1 MYLIQ
6 RQGPCHA
13 RMSRAL
19 KSTTCNNCVSTDRKT
34 VCAWLAHARVWNIDY
49 ANRPWHKQS
58 PFDLKTHVTVA
69 EIKLLISSCYC
80 YFRESGTCMQEASDM
95 VAKVTAI
102 TTRSTIFH
110 SKTHRTI
117 HRINRTFTTLPVT
130 DLTRSLAPTQLR
142 STTFHHHLRRFIIQ
156 ENRACQ
162 TLQARDKA
170 TKPTAITIRLL
181 PFRYSLLFNRQ
192 SQRIRERR
200 KQRTTYTKETPG
212 RN

>member
-1 MYLIQ
+1 MPARL
-6 RQGPCHA
+6 GPP
-13 RMSRAL
+13 
-19 KSTTCNNCVSTDRKT
+19 KSTACNNCVSTDKKT
-34 VCAWLAHARVWNIDY
+34 LCAWLAHAHVWNIDY
-49 ANRPWHKQS
+49 GNRAWHKHS

-69 EIKLLISSCYC
+69 EIKLLISSCCC
-80 YFRESGTCMQEASDM
+80 YFRESGTCTQDLSGL

-102 TTRSTIFH
+102 TTLSTIYH

-130 DLTRSLAPTQLR
+130 DSTHSLAPTQLR
-142 STTFHHHLRRFIIQ
+142 STTSHHHLRRSITQ

-162 TLQARDKA
+162 TLQGRDKA

-181 PFRYSLLFNRQ
+181 LFRCSLLFSRQ

-200 KQRTTYTKETPG
+200 KQRTDYTKETRA

>member
-1 MYLIQ
+1 MPACL
-6 RQGPCHA
+6 GPP
-13 RMSRAL
+13 

-34 VCAWLAHARVWNIDY
+34 LSAWLAHAHVWNIDY
-49 ANRPWHKQS
+49 ANRAWHKQS

-69 EIKLLISSCYC
+69 EIKLLTSSCCC
-80 YFRESGTCMQEASDM
+80 YFRESGTCTQEASGM

-102 TTRSTIFH
+102 TTLSTIFH

-117 HRINRTFTTLPVT
+117 RRINRTFTTLPVT

-142 STTFHHHLRRFIIQ
+142 STTFHHLLRRSIIQ

-162 TLQARDKA
+162 TLEARDKA
-170 TKPTAITIRLL
+170 TKPTATIIRLL
-181 PFRYSLLFNRQ
+181 PFRCSLSSIRQ

-200 KQRTTYTKETPG
+200 KQRTAYTKETPA